1 MTRGELTQPEIE
13 ELRHAIRQVNCVNCG
28 APVSVGADATCA
40 HCTTPVSMVDPQ
52 QLRRELATLAQ
63 ASTEAGRVDPT
74 LPVRLARERAEAE
87 RTWATLPDSRSW
99 VETLLATDARS
110 DIVSATIRSASGDD
124 SNDVAVR
131 SVTVANDEDPQC
143 GAHAEQHES
152 VLIVGMFRI
161 INQ

>member
-1 MTRGELTQPEIE
+1 
-13 ELRHAIRQVNCVNCG
+13 
-28 APVSVGADATCA
+28 
-40 HCTTPVSMVDPQ
+40 MVDPQ

-110 DIVSATIRSASGDD
+110 DIVSATIRLLSKR
-124 SNDVAVR
+124 V
-131 SVTVANDEDPQC
+131 
-143 GAHAEQHES
+143 
-152 VLIVGMFRI
+152 
-161 INQ
+161 